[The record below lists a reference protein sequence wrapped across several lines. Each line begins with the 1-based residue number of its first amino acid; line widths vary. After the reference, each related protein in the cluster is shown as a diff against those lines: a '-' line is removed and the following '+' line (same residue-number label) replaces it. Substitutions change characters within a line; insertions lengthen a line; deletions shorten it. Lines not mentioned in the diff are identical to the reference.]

1 MSLQD
6 FNGDKIEGDEVETEM
21 FKFSPFKLNPLNINQ
36 IFGTDGRIQFTKLRV
51 FQFSAVKK
59 KMSGVIRRDYQG

>member
-1 MSLQD
+1 
-6 FNGDKIEGDEVETEM
+6 M

-36 IFGTDGRIQFTKLRV
+36 ILGPDGKIQLTKLRV

-59 KMSGVIRRDYQG
+59 KMSGVIRRDY